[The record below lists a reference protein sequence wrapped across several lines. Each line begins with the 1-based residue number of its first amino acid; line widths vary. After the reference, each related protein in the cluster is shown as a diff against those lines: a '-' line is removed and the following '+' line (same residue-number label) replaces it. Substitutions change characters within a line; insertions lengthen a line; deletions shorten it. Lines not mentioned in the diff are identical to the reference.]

1 MNIEKI
7 IENHNNL
14 LLKIEDLK
22 NQTRHLN
29 DDHEIKKSVK
39 NLIKTYDEFTL
50 IIHQLQNFIE

>member
-7 IENHNNL
+7 IEIHNNL

-22 NQTRHLN
+22 NLTQYLN

-50 IIHQLQNFIE
+50 IIRQLQNFIE